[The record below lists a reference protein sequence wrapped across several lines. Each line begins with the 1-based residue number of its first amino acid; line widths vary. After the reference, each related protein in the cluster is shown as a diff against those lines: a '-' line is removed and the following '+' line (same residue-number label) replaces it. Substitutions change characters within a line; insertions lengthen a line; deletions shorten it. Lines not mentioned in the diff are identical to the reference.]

1 MSRVRSVLW
10 MLLALAFL
18 VESWLWTL
26 LEPVIAWLG
35 RIAPW
40 PIIRARIERR
50 LSGLHPW
57 LALFVFA
64 VPFVLVEPLK
74 IVSLWLIAFGHFK
87 AGLGL
92 FVVAYVL
99 TTGVSVLLFNILKP
113 KLMTI
118 ALFATAYGW
127 LIKVHSWALEKT
139 APMRLRL
146 RNMANKL
153 RGLGQGAGMRL
164 LRGLRALRRLVREGK

>member
-1 MSRVRSVLW
+1 MSRVRKALW
-10 MLLALAFL
+10 TLLALAFL

-26 LEPVIAWLG
+26 FQPIIAWLG

-40 PIIRARIERR
+40 PLIRARIDRVLSR
-50 LSGLHPW
+50 LPPS

-87 AGLGL
+87 TGLVL

-118 ALFATAYGW
+118 ALFARAYDW
-127 LIKVHSWALEKT
+127 LIGVHIWALEKT
-139 APMRLRL
+139 APIRLRL
-146 RNMANKL
+146 RNMADQL
-153 RGLGQGAGMRL
+153 RNVRQGAGARL
-164 LRGLRALRRLVREGK
+164 LRKIHGLRRQVRGGK